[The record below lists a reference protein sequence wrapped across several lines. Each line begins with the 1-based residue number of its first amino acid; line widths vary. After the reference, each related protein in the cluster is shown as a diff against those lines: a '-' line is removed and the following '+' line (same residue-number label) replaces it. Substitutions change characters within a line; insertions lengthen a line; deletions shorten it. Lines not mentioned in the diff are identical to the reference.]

1 MNIVHTLK
9 MKALLAVFCFA
20 IYGAALFV
28 SAAEEFRF
36 WTNSESKRVEA
47 AFISGTGGVVNLKMR
62 DGTVAAVPLDK
73 LSQADQLWVKQHE
86 VTAASRP
93 ALGSS
98 ASAAKD
104 WPKSTGLEE
113 APKAIVVMEDAAAK
127 NYVYRT
133 SNFEFRCDS
142 RLGADVVRE
151 FGRIFEGTLEVNK
164 QLPLLLKPKPEEGRE
179 LFVAQL
185 FTNQDDY
192 FKAGAIPGSAGVYM
206 GGKQSIFVP
215 IQSLGV
221 KIVGKR
227 VALEPQADN
236 TTLIH
241 EITHQMMNHWLGRL
255 PTWYVEGSAE
265 YVAAQKYRMGH
276 FSLTNPGGN
285 VRKYLND
292 HKGVWDKKFTM
303 WHVHHLMQID
313 SNAWAGALGS
323 GPTIAMRNYASAT
336 ILAYYFYHV
345 DGKGD
350 AANIIAWL
358 RAIES
363 GTPHMEAAAKHLIRG
378 RKLSDIEKE
387 IARAMQKEGLVIE
400 FTGDAAPAGSTS
412 DSAGK
417 S

>member
-1 MNIVHTLK
+1 MK
-9 MKALLAVFCFA
+9 SKALLAALLLATSAGV
-20 IYGAALFV
+20 IHVWAAD
-28 SAAEEFRF
+28 EFRM
-36 WTNSESKRVEA
+36 WTNADNKQVEA
-47 AFISGTGGVVNLKMR
+47 AFTSVTGGTVNLKMR
-62 DGTVAAVPLDK
+62 NGTVAAVPLDK
-73 LSQADQLWVKQHE
+73 LSQADQDWVKEHGT
-86 VTAASRP
+86 TATRP
-93 ALGSS
+93 ALGSTS
-98 ASAAKD
+98 TTAKA

-113 APKAIVVMEDAAAK
+113 APKATVVKEDAAAK
-127 NYVYRT
+127 EYIYRT
-133 SNFEFRCDS
+133 ANFEFRCDS

-151 FGRIFEGTLEVNK
+151 FGRIFEGTLEINN
-164 QLPLLLKPKPEEGRE
+164 QLPLDLKPKPEEGRE

-185 FTNQDDY
+185 FTNKDDY

-227 VALEPQADN
+227 LALEPQAEN

-255 PTWYVEGSAE
+255 PIWFVEGSAE
-265 YVAAQKYRMGH
+265 YVAAQKYHMGR
-276 FSLTNPGGN
+276 FSLTNPGAN

-303 WHVHHLMQID
+303 WHIYQLMHID
-313 SNAWAGALGS
+313 SAAWSGAIG
-323 GPTIAMRNYASAT
+323 GGTGNAMRNYASAT

-363 GTPHMEAAAKHLIRG
+363 GTPQEEAAEKHLIRG
-378 RKLSDIEKE
+378 RKLADIEKE
-387 IARAMQKEGLVIE
+387 IAHAMQKDGLALD
-400 FTGDAAPAGSTS
+400 FAGDAAPTGTAAE
-412 DSAGK
+412 SAIK
-417 S
+417 Q